1 MEWPTSFALTLDRQI
16 ASAPI
21 AWGDDT
27 PMTPARFRT
36 LPALAAA
43 LALGGAARAA
53 EVAPTHDLP
62 FPVGTPAVMPTL
74 ETVPVARAEDAADD
88 PAIWVNP
95 RDPALSAVIGTDKKG
110 GLYVYDL
117 AGKPLQFLPNGRMNN
132 VDLRAGFKLGG
143 RDVVLVTASDRTNK
157 AIAIL
162 ALDPDSRQLTD
173 VADGVQESD
182 LSDPYGL
189 CMYRDRRSGQTYV
202 FANDPTGLVRQWR
215 LVATPAGKVRAEVVR
230 SFALNSQVEGCVAD
244 DDNGALYIGEEDVG
258 LWRFAAASKAG
269 DKRRLVAAIRDN
281 PKWKDDFEGVGLWAG
296 KGGRGYL
303 VVSSQG
309 NNTYAVFER
318 QGRNRYRGSFAIA
331 PDPAKGIDGV
341 SETDGLDVV
350 SAPLPGF
357 PRGLL
362 VTQDG
367 YNVSPSENQNFKFV
381 SWADV
386 AAQLKLD

>member
-1 MEWPTSFALTLDRQI
+1 
-16 ASAPI
+16 
-21 AWGDDT
+21 
-27 PMTPARFRT
+27 MTPARFPT
-36 LPALAAA
+36 LAAA
-43 LALGGAARAA
+43 AAAMILSGAAGAA

-62 FPVGTPAVMPTL
+62 FPEGTPTVVARV
-74 ETVPVARAEDAADD
+74 ETAPVARAGDAADD

-95 RDPALSAVIGTDKKG
+95 KDPALSAVIGTDKKG

-117 AGKPLQFLPNGRMNN
+117 AGKPLQFLANGRMNN
-132 VDLRAGFKLGG
+132 VDLRAGFRLGG
-143 RDVVLVTASDRTNK
+143 REVVLVTASDRTNK

-162 ALDPDSRQLTD
+162 TLDPETRQLAD

-189 CMYRDRRSGQTYV
+189 CMYRDRKGGETYV
-202 FANDPTGLVRQWR
+202 FVNDPTGLVRQWR

-244 DDNGALYIGEEDVG
+244 DETGALYIGEEDVG
-258 LWRFAAASKAG
+258 LWRFGAAPNAG
-269 DKRRLVAAIRDN
+269 DRRRLVAAIKDN
-281 PKWKDDFEGVGLWAG
+281 PMWKADFEGVGLWAG
-296 KGGRGYL
+296 KGGRGYI

-309 NNTYAVFER
+309 DNTYAVFDR
-318 QGRNRYRGSFAIA
+318 GGRNRYRGSFAIA
-331 PDPAKGIDGV
+331 PDPASGIDGV

-386 AAQLKLD
+386 ATQLKLD